1 MEFDTIIPQLGGF
14 GRYHKALAAFAC
26 LPDLLV
32 ALSFFSNV
40 FFTLT
45 PDHHCQPNPQLLPE
59 ALRNLSGSQLLN
71 YSLPLRTGGGA
82 GASAA
87 WSRCQ
92 LYRYPLTVA
101 ARVSHLLPNGTVS
114 CDRGWQF
121 EPFAGL
127 ETNVVTQWNLVCMNY
142 WKVPLE
148 QVSYMIGWTVGYLT
162 LGSVADR
169 LGRRN
174 TFILSLVLAIIQH
187 VAVSVSV
194 DFLMFVVFRMFSGV
208 ALAGLFLS
216 VYIARLEM
224 CDPPHRLMITMIAGF
239 FTVGGEMLLPGLAEL
254 CKDWRILQGVV
265 TAPFLLLLIYWCT
278 PAIFPESP
286 RWLLATRQIEKCK
299 QILRGIAA
307 GNGVNM
313 DDEIYAPCNVFNEMD
328 SVFEEVAQ
336 SRRYTFC
343 DMTTT
348 PVIWKNILILGFTTF
363 IGSGIKHCFSQNLVG
378 YSPRFYLSYFV
389 IAGAEGV
396 ALLFLYF
403 TVNKFGR
410 RGILL
415 LSTIFTGMSSL
426 LLLALIQYLHH
437 GLLLALSILGLFSSY
452 AVVTLSIFFASE
464 VIPTV
469 VRGAGLG
476 LIMATSC
483 IGKATSPIMDLH
495 NKRGFF
501 LHHVVFASFAVLSV
515 LCIMLLPESKRK
527 PLPESLK
534 DGENQRRPPM
544 FLSRSKDG
552 VPLLR
557 SKQHRHYNPENY
569 SKLVTATKKMLA
581 RDVPFKSQDPVSESV
596 TEETRES
603 TS

>member
-1 MEFDTIIPQLGGF
+1 MEFDLIIPQIGGF
-14 GRYHKALAAFAC
+14 GRSQRTLAAFAC
-26 LPDLLV
+26 LPDLLL
-32 ALSFFSNV
+32 ALTFFSGS
-40 FFTLT
+40 FFTLIPGHRCRT
-45 PDHHCQPNPQLLPE
+45 DPQLLPA
-59 ALRNLSGSQLLN
+59 ALANLSGSRLLN
-71 YSLPLRTGGGA
+71 ASLPLRA
-82 GASAA
+82 EAPAA
-87 WSRCQ
+87 WSRCR
-92 LYRYPLTVA
+92 LYRYPSTAAA
-101 ARVSHLLPNGTVS
+101 ARASPPLPNGTVA
-114 CDRGWQF
+114 CTRGWRF

-127 ETNVVTQWNLVCMNY
+127 ETNVVTQWNLVCENY

-148 QVSYMIGWTVGYLT
+148 QVSYTIGWTVGFLT
-162 LGSVADR
+162 LGSVADG

-174 TFILSLVLAIIQH
+174 TFILSLVVSIIQH
-187 VAVSVSV
+187 IGVSISV
-194 DFLMFVVFRMFSGV
+194 DFLMFVVFRICSGV
-208 ALAGLFLS
+208 ALAGLLLS

-224 CDPPHRLMITMIAGF
+224 CDPPHRLMITMIAGS
-239 FTVGGEMLLPGLAEL
+239 FTVTGEMLLPGLAVL

-265 TAPFLLLLIYWCT
+265 TAPFLLLLIYWCI

-307 GNGVNM
+307 GNGVDV
-313 DDEIYAPCNVFNEMD
+313 DDELYTPCNVFNEMD
-328 SVFEEVAQ
+328 SVFEEVVQA
-336 SRRYTFC
+336 RRYTFC
-343 DMTTT
+343 DMTSTR
-348 PVIWKNILILGFTTF
+348 VIWKNILILGFTTF
-363 IGSGIKHCFSQNLVG
+363 IGSGIQHCFSQNLVD
-378 YSPRFYLSYFV
+378 YNPRFYLRYFV
-389 IAGAEGV
+389 LAGAEGV

-415 LSTIFTGMSSL
+415 LSTIFTGISSL
-426 LLLALIQYLHH
+426 LLLALTQYLHH
-437 GLLLALSILGLFSSY
+437 GVHLALSILGLFSSY

-476 LIMATSC
+476 LIMATGC

-495 NKRGFF
+495 NKHGFF

-527 PLPESLK
+527 PLPEALK
-534 DGENQRRPPM
+534 DGENQRRPPL
-544 FLSRSKDG
+544 FLSRNKDR
-552 VPLLR
+552 VPLLH

-581 RDVPFKSQDPVSESV
+581 QNVPFQPQDPVNESD
-596 TEETRES
+596 
-603 TS
+603 